1 MSIRCGNRIIFS
13 YLCLFTILTATIG
26 SAVSCK
32 QKTPD
37 KAIAIFVI
45 GEVRLVR
52 PGEQERPVKHKDV
65 LFKEDFIKTGP
76 DSVLVFQIGAD
87 SLIQLEPNTQVK
99 MTSFME
105 QGVTRLG
112 LIQGKV
118 FSNIHRLRKGELFQV
133 DMKTSVAAVRGTE
146 FSAAQTKKDS
156 VVAVSKGTITVQSVN
171 EKNEVK
177 EEKTIENGN
186 AAVVKDTIST
196 RPLTGSEEKELAQF
210 DKTSPIDDI
219 ESKSESD
226 LKSREDDFQKN
237 RGADKT
243 DDAKKTLNKGEK
255 SRTAVADK
263 TLPATDKKETPG
275 TIWTGKKVYGPSDA
289 VVVNYKNLPNYWNC
303 WISISKSGSPDRSYE
318 AYDWT
323 KGNTNGQMTFPTL
336 KLEPGN
342 YEVRVHFSRGNE
354 VNMRY
359 NFRVK

>member
-1 MSIRCGNRIIFS
+1 MSFRYGYRIIFS
-13 YLCLFTILTATIG
+13 YLCLCIILTAAIG
-26 SAVSCK
+26 STVSCK

-52 PGEQERPVKHKDV
+52 PGEQERPVKHKDA

-76 DSVLVFQIGAD
+76 DSVLVFQLGTE

-99 MTSFME
+99 IASFME
-105 QGVTRLG
+105 QGVTKLG

-118 FSNIHRLRKGELFQV
+118 FSNIHRLRKGDVFQV

-186 AAVVKDTIST
+186 AAVVKDKIST

-210 DKTSPIDDI
+210 DKTSPIEDI
-219 ESKSESD
+219 ESKSESE
-226 LKSREDDFQKN
+226 LKSMEGDFQKN
-237 RGADKT
+237 RGADKP

-255 SRTAVADK
+255 SGTAVADK
-263 TLPATDKKETPG
+263 TPG

-289 VVVNYKNLPNYWNC
+289 VVVNYKNLPNYRYC
-303 WISISKSGSPDRSYE
+303 WISISKSGSPAKSFE

-323 KGNTNGQMTFPTL
+323 HSNSNGQMTFSNL

-342 YEVRVHFSRGNE
+342 YEVRVYFSRGYE